1 MKKKIITLLTIT
13 IIITLSLIFE
23 KNAKERYRVDTNN
36 SFNKNNTNIIYSAGT
51 FKINPFNINEAVEE
65 VDYIFIGKVD
75 KYLGSY
81 YNPEKNIMVYSN
93 YLVDI
98 SKNLKGNLIDKVQL
112 DMYGGYNDSDL
123 YLISEGDYVDEL
135 LIPGKTYLFLAYGKV
150 DGGLHLLE
158 LNGSIELDDANKDE
172 IINNYKQQINK
183 SNIKLNTSERKRY
196 KSKYEL

>member
-23 KNAKERYRVDTNN
+23 KNVKERYRVDTNN

-65 VDYIFIGKVD
+65 VDYIFV
-75 KYLGSY
+75 
-81 YNPEKNIMVYSN
+81 
-93 YLVDI
+93 
-98 SKNLKGNLIDKVQL
+98 
-112 DMYGGYNDSDL
+112 
-123 YLISEGDYVDEL
+123 
-135 LIPGKTYLFLAYGKV
+135 GKV

-158 LNGSIELDDANKDE
+158 LNGSIELDDTNKDE
-172 IINNYKQQINK
+172 IINNYKQQMNK